1 MNNQYHA
8 DLISSAKQNRKIHR
22 KYAIQFLNGAIK
34 WRQIRSQMVAN
45 CRANHAWAMQEARE
59 FRTAGDRGQ
68 HIAGLL
74 NYAASKRQQLA
85 NAKWEW
91 GAVCAHK
98 E

>member
-22 KYAIQFLNGAIK
+22 KYAIQFLNAAIK
-34 WRQIRSQMVAN
+34 WRQLRTQFVAN
-45 CRANHAWAMQEARE
+45 CRVNHARAMQEARE
-59 FRTAGDRGQ
+59 FRTAGDRGS
-68 HIAGLL
+68 HIAGVL
-74 NYAASKRQQLA
+74 NYAAHLRQELES
-85 NAKWEW
+85 AKWEW